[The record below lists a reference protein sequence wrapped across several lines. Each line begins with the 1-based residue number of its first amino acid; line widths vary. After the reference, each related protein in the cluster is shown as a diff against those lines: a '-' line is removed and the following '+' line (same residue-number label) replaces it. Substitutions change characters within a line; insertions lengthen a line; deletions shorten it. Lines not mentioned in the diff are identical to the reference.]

1 MWRKPDEKPVSQ
13 LSKSPVAAPVNAAPV
28 SAAPI
33 VAEPP
38 AAAPPP
44 PEPRVFKS
52 PAVEPVAAAPVSP
65 SASRIN
71 SGLKITGEVFG
82 DSDLVIDG
90 EVHGKVRLSSG
101 RVTVGSSGRVQA
113 EIEAREIV
121 VEGTVQ
127 GNLKAADSVRLGSGG
142 RVTGSV
148 LTPRI
153 AIDDGARLRGKVE
166 TTTPGTQSRETS
178 PKSVTA
184 GRAAKELQSVAASAD
199 SE

>member
-1 MWRKPDEKPVSQ
+1 MWRKPDEKPASQ
-13 LSKSPVAAPVNAAPV
+13 PSKTPAAVPV
-28 SAAPI
+28 SVKPPT
-33 VAEPP
+33 VPEPP
-38 AAAPPP
+38 AAAPPTP
-44 PEPRVFKS
+44 APETRAFRS
-52 PAVEPVAAAPVSP
+52 PAVEPAIPAPVS
-65 SASRIN
+65 STASRIN

-90 EVHGKVRLSSG
+90 EVQGKVRLSSG

-127 GNLKAADSVRLGSGG
+127 GNLKAADSVRLGPAG

-166 TTTPGTQSRETS
+166 TTPGPQSRGSSLAT
-178 PKSVTA
+178 PVT
-184 GRAAKELQSVAASAD
+184 RVAKELESVTASAD

>member
-1 MWRKPDEKPVSQ
+1 MWRKPDEKPTSQ
-13 LSKSPVAAPVNAAPV
+13 PSKTPAAVPVNVNPPV
-28 SAAPI
+28 VP
-33 VAEPP
+33 EPP

-44 PEPRVFKS
+44 APETRVFKS
-52 PAVEPVAAAPVSP
+52 PAVEPAAPAPVS
-65 SASRIN
+65 SAATSRIN

-90 EVHGKVRLSSG
+90 EVQGKVRLSSG
-101 RVTVGSSGRVQA
+101 RVTVGTSGRVQA

-121 VEGTVQ
+121 VEGTVH
-127 GNLKAADSVRLGSGG
+127 GNLKAADSVRLGPAG

-166 TTTPGTQSRETS
+166 TTTPGTQSRGS
-178 PKSVTA
+178 SVATPVT
-184 GRAAKELQSVAASAD
+184 RVAKELQGVAASAD

>member
-1 MWRKPDEKPVSQ
+1 MWRKPDEKPASQ
-13 LSKSPVAAPVNAAPV
+13 PSKTPAAVPVNLKPD
-28 SAAPI
+28 I
-33 VAEPP
+33 VPEPP
-38 AAAPPP
+38 VVAAPPP
-44 PEPRVFKS
+44 APEPRVFKS
-52 PAVEPVAAAPVSP
+52 PAIEPAVPSPVS
-65 SASRIN
+65 STTSRIN

-90 EVHGKVRLSSG
+90 EVQGKVRLSSG
-101 RVTVGSSGRVQA
+101 RVTVGPSGRVTA

-127 GNLKAADSVRLGSGG
+127 GNLKAADSVRLGPAG

-166 TTTPGTQSRETS
+166 TTTPGTQSRGSSQAT
-178 PKSVTA
+178 PVT
-184 GRAAKELQSVAASAD
+184 RVAKELQSVAASAD

>member
-1 MWRKPDEKPVSQ
+1 MWRKPDEKPVAQ
-13 LSKSPVAAPVNAAPV
+13 PSKTPAAMPVNAAPV
-28 SAAPI
+28 VP
-33 VAEPP
+33 EPP

-44 PEPRVFKS
+44 PPEPRAFKT
-52 PAVEPVAAAPVSP
+52 PAVVAPAAAPVSHT
-65 SASRIN
+65 ASKIN

-90 EVHGKVRLSSG
+90 EVHGKVRISTG

-127 GNLKAADSVRLGSGG
+127 GNLKAAESVRLGPAG

-166 TTTPGTQSRETS
+166 TTPAKASRETS
-178 PKSVTA
+178 IATPAAPEKVTEFQSVTA
-184 GRAAKELQSVAASAD
+184 SAD
-199 SE
+199 AE

>member
-1 MWRKPDEKPVSQ
+1 MWRKPDEKPASQ
-13 LSKSPVAAPVNAAPV
+13 PSKSPVPAPLDATPMAPEPIAAP
-28 SAAPI
+28 
-33 VAEPP
+33 
-38 AAAPPP
+38 PPP

-52 PAVEPVAAAPVSP
+52 PAVEPVAATAVSP
-65 SASRIN
+65 TASKIN

-82 DSDLVIDG
+82 DSDLLIDG

-101 RVTVGSSGRVQA
+101 RVTVGSAGRVQA

-121 VEGTVQ
+121 VEGMVQ
-127 GNLKAADSVRLGSGG
+127 GNLKAADSVRLGPGG

-166 TTTPGTQSRETS
+166 TTTPGTKSRETS
-178 PKSVTA
+178 PATPPA
-184 GRAAKELQSVAASAD
+184 ARPAKELQSVAASTD

>member
-1 MWRKPDEKPVSQ
+1 MWRKPDEKPASQ
-13 LSKSPVAAPVNAAPV
+13 PSKTPAAVPV
-28 SAAPI
+28 SVSPP
-33 VAEPP
+33 VVPEPP
-38 AAAPPP
+38 AAAPQPV

-52 PAVEPVAAAPVSP
+52 PAIEPAVPAPVS
-65 SASRIN
+65 SAAASRIN

-90 EVHGKVRLSSG
+90 EVQGKVRLSSG
-101 RVTVGSSGRVQA
+101 RVTVGSSGRVTA

-121 VEGTVQ
+121 VEGTVH
-127 GNLKAADSVRLGSGG
+127 GNLKAADSVRLGPAG

-166 TTTPGTQSRETS
+166 TTTPGTQSRGS
-178 PKSVTA
+178 SVATPVT
-184 GRAAKELQSVAASAD
+184 RVAKELQGVAASAD

>member
-1 MWRKPDEKPVSQ
+1 MWRKPDEKPASQ
-13 LSKSPVAAPVNAAPV
+13 PSKTPVAVPLNVNPPVVP
-28 SAAPI
+28 
-33 VAEPP
+33 EPP
-38 AAAPPP
+38 AATPPP
-44 PEPRVFKS
+44 PGPEPRVFKS
-52 PAVEPVAAAPVSP
+52 PAVESSAPAPVS
-65 SASRIN
+65 SAASRIN

-90 EVHGKVRLSSG
+90 EVQGKVRLSSG

-121 VEGTVQ
+121 VDGTVQ
-127 GNLKAADSVRLGSGG
+127 GNLKAADSVRLGPAG

-166 TTTPGTQSRETS
+166 TTTPGTQSRGSSLAT
-178 PKSVTA
+178 PVT
-184 GRAAKELQSVAASAD
+184 RVAKELESVAASAD

>member
-1 MWRKPDEKPVSQ
+1 MWRKPTDEKPVAQ
-13 LSKSPVAAPVNAAPV
+13 PSKTPAAVPFN
-28 SAAPI
+28 AAPI
-33 VAEPP
+33 VPQPP
-38 AAAPPP
+38 AAAPPA

-52 PAVEPVAAAPVSP
+52 PALEPAAAPAGR

-90 EVHGKVRLSSG
+90 EVHGKVRLSNG
-101 RVTVGSSGRVQA
+101 RVTVGASGRVQA

-127 GNLKAADSVRLGSGG
+127 GNLKAAESVRLGPAG
-142 RVTGSV
+142 RLTGSV
-148 LTPRI
+148 VTPRI

-166 TTTPGTQSRETS
+166 TTPAKTSRETS
-178 PKSVTA
+178 IATPAGPEVKEFQSVTA
-184 GRAAKELQSVAASAD
+184 STDTE
-199 SE
+199 

>member
-1 MWRKPDEKPVSQ
+1 MWRKPDEKPDPQ
-13 LSKSPVAAPVNAAPV
+13 PSKSSVPAPVNVTPTAP
-28 SAAPI
+28 
-33 VAEPP
+33 EPP
-38 AAAPPP
+38 AAAPPT

-52 PAVEPVAAAPVSP
+52 PAVEPVAAAPVSH

-82 DSDLVIDG
+82 ESDLVIDG
-90 EVHGKVRLSSG
+90 EVNGKVRLSSG

-127 GNLKAADSVRLGSGG
+127 GNLKATESVRLGPAG

-166 TTTPGTQSRETS
+166 TVAPGRGREAS
-178 PKSVTA
+178 PASPSTRVAT
-184 GRAAKELQSVAASAD
+184 ELQSVAASTD
-199 SE
+199 SK

>member
-1 MWRKPDEKPVSQ
+1 MWRKPDEKPASQ
-13 LSKSPVAAPVNAAPV
+13 PSKTPAAVPVNLKPD
-28 SAAPI
+28 I
-33 VAEPP
+33 VPEPP
-38 AAAPPP
+38 AVAPPP
-44 PEPRVFKS
+44 PAPETRAFKS
-52 PAVEPVAAAPVSP
+52 PAFEPAAPAPVS
-65 SASRIN
+65 SAASRIN

-90 EVHGKVRLSSG
+90 EVQGKVRLSSG
-101 RVTVGSSGRVQA
+101 RVTVGSAGRVQA

-121 VEGTVQ
+121 VEGTVH
-127 GNLKAADSVRLGSGG
+127 GNLKAADSVRLGPAG

-166 TTTPGTQSRETS
+166 TTTPGTQSRGS
-178 PKSVTA
+178 SVATPVT
-184 GRAAKELQSVAASAD
+184 RVAKELESVAASAD

>member
-1 MWRKPDEKPVSQ
+1 MWRKPDEKPASQ
-13 LSKSPVAAPVNAAPV
+13 PSKTPAAVPVNTKP
-28 SAAPI
+28 SISP
-33 VAEPP
+33 EPP

-44 PEPRVFKS
+44 PTPALEARVFKS
-52 PAVEPVAAAPVSP
+52 PAVEPAAPPPVS
-65 SASRIN
+65 SSSSRIN

-90 EVHGKVRLSSG
+90 EVQGKVRLSSG
-101 RVTVGSSGRVQA
+101 RVTVGPSGRVTA

-127 GNLKAADSVRLGSGG
+127 GNLKAADSVRLGPAG

-166 TTTPGTQSRETS
+166 TTSPGTQSRGS
-178 PKSVTA
+178 SVATPVT
-184 GRAAKELQSVAASAD
+184 RVAKELESVAASAD

>member
-1 MWRKPDEKPVSQ
+1 MWRKPDEKPASQ
-13 LSKSPVAAPVNAAPV
+13 PSKTSAPAAAPVNAAPIV
-28 SAAPI
+28 S
-33 VAEPP
+33 EPP
-38 AAAPPP
+38 AAVPPPPAP
-44 PEPRVFKS
+44 PEPRAFKS
-52 PAVEPVAAAPVSP
+52 PAFEPAAAAPVSP
-65 SASRIN
+65 TASRIN

-101 RVTVGSSGRVQA
+101 RVTVGSAGRVQA

-127 GNLKAADSVRLGSGG
+127 GNLKAAESVRLGPAG

-153 AIDDGARLRGKVE
+153 AIDDGGRLRGKVE
-166 TTTPGTQSRETS
+166 TTTPGTRSRETS
-178 PKSVTA
+178 PTTTPA
-184 GRAAKELQSVAASAD
+184 TRPAKELQSVAATAE

>member
-1 MWRKPDEKPVSQ
+1 MWRKPDEKPVAQ
-13 LSKSPVAAPVNAAPV
+13 PSKTPAAMPVNAAPV
-28 SAAPI
+28 VP
-33 VAEPP
+33 ETP
-38 AAAPPP
+38 AAAPPPP
-44 PEPRVFKS
+44 PEPRVFKT
-52 PAVEPVAAAPVSP
+52 PAAVEPAAAPISRT
-65 SASRIN
+65 ASRIN

-90 EVHGKVRLSSG
+90 EVHGKVRISSG

-127 GNLKAADSVRLGSGG
+127 GNLKAAESVRLGPAG

-166 TTTPGTQSRETS
+166 TTPAKPSRETLIATPAAS
-178 PKSVTA
+178 EKVTEFQSVTA
-184 GRAAKELQSVAASAD
+184 SAD
-199 SE
+199 AE

>member
-1 MWRKPDEKPVSQ
+1 MWRKPDEKPASQ
-13 LSKSPVAAPVNAAPV
+13 PSKTPAAVPVNVKP
-28 SAAPI
+28 PI
-33 VAEPP
+33 AQEPP
-38 AAAPPP
+38 AVAPPP
-44 PEPRVFKS
+44 SATEPRAFKS
-52 PAVEPVAAAPVSP
+52 PAVEPSAPAPIS
-65 SASRIN
+65 STASRIN

-82 DSDLVIDG
+82 DSDLVIEG
-90 EVHGKVRLSSG
+90 EVQGKVRLSSG

-127 GNLKAADSVRLGSGG
+127 GNLKAADSVRLGPAG

-166 TTTPGTQSRETS
+166 TTPGPQSRGSSLAT
-178 PKSVTA
+178 PVT
-184 GRAAKELQSVAASAD
+184 RVAKELESVAASSD

>member
-13 LSKSPVAAPVNAAPV
+13 PSKTPAAVPVNVKPPV
-28 SAAPI
+28 VP
-33 VAEPP
+33 EPP
-38 AAAPPP
+38 ATDPPP
-44 PEPRVFKS
+44 PAPETRVFKS
-52 PAVEPVAAAPVSP
+52 SGVEPAASAPVS
-65 SASRIN
+65 SASSRIN

-90 EVHGKVRLSSG
+90 EVQGKVRLSSG
-101 RVTVGSSGRVQA
+101 RVTVGPSGRVQA

-121 VEGTVQ
+121 IEGTVQ
-127 GNLKAADSVRLGSGG
+127 GNLKAADSVRLGPAG

-166 TTTPGTQSRETS
+166 TTTPGTQSRGSSLAT
-178 PKSVTA
+178 PVKPV
-184 GRAAKELQSVAASAD
+184 AKELESVAANAD

>member
-1 MWRKPDEKPVSQ
+1 MWRKPDEKPASQ
-13 LSKSPVAAPVNAAPV
+13 PSKTPAAVPVNVKPPV
-28 SAAPI
+28 VP
-33 VAEPP
+33 EPP

-44 PEPRVFKS
+44 EPRAFKT
-52 PAVEPVAAAPVSP
+52 PAIEPAAPAPVS
-65 SASRIN
+65 SAASRIN

-90 EVHGKVRLSSG
+90 EVQGKVRLSSG

-127 GNLKAADSVRLGSGG
+127 GNLKAADSVRLGPAG

-166 TTTPGTQSRETS
+166 TTPGPQSRGSSLAT
-178 PKSVTA
+178 PVT
-184 GRAAKELQSVAASAD
+184 RVAKELESVAASAD

>member
-1 MWRKPDEKPVSQ
+1 MWRKPDEKPASQ
-13 LSKSPVAAPVNAAPV
+13 PSKTPAAAAVNTATIAP
-28 SAAPI
+28 
-33 VAEPP
+33 EPP

-44 PEPRVFKS
+44 PEPRLFKS
-52 PAVEPVAAAPVSP
+52 PVVEPVIAVPVSS

-82 DSDLVIDG
+82 ESDLVIDG

-121 VEGTVQ
+121 VEGMVQ
-127 GNLKAADSVRLGSGG
+127 GNLKAAESVRLGPGG
-142 RVTGSV
+142 HVTGSV

-166 TTTPGTQSRETS
+166 TTTPGTKSRETS
-178 PKSVTA
+178 SASTPA
-184 GRAAKELQSVAASAD
+184 ARAAKELQGVGASTD

>member
-1 MWRKPDEKPVSQ
+1 MWRKPDEKPASQ
-13 LSKSPVAAPVNAAPV
+13 PSKTAAAVPVNLKPDIAP
-28 SAAPI
+28 
-33 VAEPP
+33 EPP
-38 AAAPPP
+38 VVAPPP
-44 PEPRVFKS
+44 PAPEPRVFKS
-52 PAVEPVAAAPVSP
+52 PAVESSVLSPVS
-65 SASRIN
+65 STGSRIN

-90 EVHGKVRLSSG
+90 EVQGKVRLSSG

-127 GNLKAADSVRLGSGG
+127 GNLKAADSVRLGPAG
-142 RVTGSV
+142 RLTGSV

-166 TTTPGTQSRETS
+166 TTTPGAQSRGSSLAT
-178 PKSVTA
+178 PVT
-184 GRAAKELQSVAASAD
+184 RVAKELESVAASAD

>member
-1 MWRKPDEKPVSQ
+1 MWRKPDEKPASQ
-13 LSKSPVAAPVNAAPV
+13 PSKTPAAVPVNVNP
-28 SAAPI
+28 PI

-38 AAAPPP
+38 AVVPPP
-44 PEPRVFKS
+44 APEPRAFKS
-52 PAVEPVAAAPVSP
+52 PSVEPATPAPVS
-65 SASRIN
+65 SASSRIN
-71 SGLKITGEVFG
+71 SGLKITGEVYG

-90 EVHGKVRLSSG
+90 EVQGKVRLSSG
-101 RVTVGSSGRVQA
+101 RVTVGASGRVQA

-127 GNLKAADSVRLGSGG
+127 GNLKAADSVRLGPAG

-166 TTTPGTQSRETS
+166 TTPGPQSRGSSLAT
-178 PKSVTA
+178 PVT
-184 GRAAKELQSVAASAD
+184 RAAKELESVAASTD

>member
-1 MWRKPDEKPVSQ
+1 MSSHPSCRSLLRPLRHHRHAGAAGFQ
-13 LSKSPVAAPVNAAPV
+13 VARLRTSGRPRPSV
-28 SAAPI
+28 
-33 VAEPP
+33 P
-38 AAAPPP
+38 A
-44 PEPRVFKS
+44 
-52 PAVEPVAAAPVSP
+52 
-65 SASRIN
+65 ASRIN

-90 EVHGKVRLSSG
+90 EVQGKVRLSSG
-101 RVTVGSSGRVQA
+101 RVTVGSSGRVTA

-127 GNLKAADSVRLGSGG
+127 GNLKAADSVRLGPAG

-166 TTTPGTQSRETS
+166 TTTPGTQSRGS
-178 PKSVTA
+178 SVATPVT
-184 GRAAKELQSVAASAD
+184 RVAKELQSVAASAD

>member
-1 MWRKPDEKPVSQ
+1 MWRKPDEKPASQ
-13 LSKSPVAAPVNAAPV
+13 PSKSPVP
-28 SAAPI
+28 API
-33 VAEPP
+33 NVTPMAPEPIAP
-38 AAAPPP
+38 PPP

-52 PAVEPVAAAPVSP
+52 PAVEPVAAAPVSH

-71 SGLKITGEVFG
+71 AGLKITGEVFG
-82 DSDLVIDG
+82 ESDLVIDG
-90 EVHGKVRLSSG
+90 EVNGKVRLSSG

-121 VEGTVQ
+121 VEGMVQ
-127 GNLKAADSVRLGSGG
+127 GNLKAADSVRLGPGG

-166 TTTPGTQSRETS
+166 TTTPSTKSRETS
-178 PKSVTA
+178 PTTSPA
-184 GRAAKELQSVAASAD
+184 ARLAKELQGVAATTD

>member
-1 MWRKPDEKPVSQ
+1 MWRKPDEKPASQ
-13 LSKSPVAAPVNAAPV
+13 PSKTSAMPVNVKPSIAP
-28 SAAPI
+28 
-33 VAEPP
+33 EPP
-38 AAAPPP
+38 AAAPPSLA
-44 PEPRVFKS
+44 PETRAYRS
-52 PAVEPVAAAPVSP
+52 PALEPAAPAPFS
-65 SASRIN
+65 STASRIN

-90 EVHGKVRLSSG
+90 EVQGKVRLSSG
-101 RVTVGSSGRVQA
+101 RVTVGASGRVQA

-127 GNLKAADSVRLGSGG
+127 GNLKAAESVRLGPAG

-148 LTPRI
+148 LSPRI

-166 TTTPGTQSRETS
+166 TTPAPQSRGSSLPT
-178 PKSVTA
+178 SVT
-184 GRAAKELQSVAASAD
+184 GVAKELESVAASTD

>member
-1 MWRKPDEKPVSQ
+1 MWRKPDEKPASQ
-13 LSKSPVAAPVNAAPV
+13 PSKTPATVPVNVKP
-28 SAAPI
+28 PI
-33 VAEPP
+33 VPEPP
-38 AAAPPP
+38 AAAPPL

-52 PAVEPVAAAPVSP
+52 PAIEPAAPAPAS
-65 SASRIN
+65 SAASRIN

-90 EVHGKVRLSSG
+90 EVQGKVRLSSG

-127 GNLKAADSVRLGSGG
+127 GNLKAADSVRLGPAG

-166 TTTPGTQSRETS
+166 TTPGPQSRGSSLAT
-178 PKSVTA
+178 PVT
-184 GRAAKELQSVAASAD
+184 RVAKELESVTASAD

>member
-1 MWRKPDEKPVSQ
+1 MWRKPDEKPASQ
-13 LSKSPVAAPVNAAPV
+13 PSKTPAAAPVDAAPMT
-28 SAAPI
+28 P
-33 VAEPP
+33 EPP
-38 AAAPPP
+38 AAVPPPPP

-52 PAVEPVAAAPVSP
+52 PAIEPAPAAPVSH

-71 SGLKITGEVFG
+71 AGLKITGEVFG
-82 DSDLVIDG
+82 ESDLVIDG

-127 GNLKAADSVRLGSGG
+127 GNLKAAESVRLGSGG

-166 TTTPGTQSRETS
+166 TIAPGRPREASSASAST
-178 PKSVTA
+178 
-184 GRAAKELQSVAASAD
+184 RAATELQSVAASTD
-199 SE
+199 SK

>member
-1 MWRKPDEKPVSQ
+1 MWRKPDEKPASQ
-13 LSKSPVAAPVNAAPV
+13 PSKTPAAVPVNVKP
-28 SAAPI
+28 PI
-33 VAEPP
+33 VPEPP
-38 AAAPPP
+38 VVTPPP
-44 PEPRVFKS
+44 PAPEARVFKS
-52 PAVEPVAAAPVSP
+52 PAIEPSAPAPVS
-65 SASRIN
+65 SGGSRIN

-90 EVHGKVRLSSG
+90 EVQGKVRLSSG
-101 RVTVGSSGRVQA
+101 RVTVGSSGRVTA

-127 GNLKAADSVRLGSGG
+127 GNLKAADSVRLGPAG

-148 LTPRI
+148 MTPRI

-166 TTTPGTQSRETS
+166 TIPPAGQSRGSSLAT
-178 PKSVTA
+178 PATRV
-184 GRAAKELQSVAASAD
+184 AKELESVAASAD

>member
-1 MWRKPDEKPVSQ
+1 MWRKPDEKPASQ
-13 LSKSPVAAPVNAAPV
+13 PSKTPAAAPVNAAPI

-33 VAEPP
+33 MTEPP
-38 AAAPPP
+38 VAATAP
-44 PEPRVFKS
+44 PEPRAFRS
-52 PAVEPVAAAPVSP
+52 PGIEPATAAPVSH

-82 DSDLVIDG
+82 ESDLVIDG

-101 RVTVGSSGRVQA
+101 RVTVGPSGRVQA

-127 GNLKAADSVRLGSGG
+127 GNLKAAESVRLGPAG

-166 TTTPGTQSRETS
+166 TTPTSQSRGSSLAT
-178 PKSVTA
+178 PPA
-184 GRAAKELQSVAASAD
+184 RAAKELESVAASTD

>member
-90 EVHGKVRLSSG
+90 EVQGKVRLSSG
-101 RVTVGSSGRVQA
+101 RVTVGSSGRVTA

-127 GNLKAADSVRLGSGG
+127 GNLKAADSVRLGPAG

-148 LTPRI
+148 MTPRI

-166 TTTPGTQSRETS
+166 TIPPAGQSRGSSLAT
-178 PKSVTA
+178 PATRV
-184 GRAAKELQSVAASAD
+184 AKELESVAASAD

>member
-1 MWRKPDEKPVSQ
+1 MWRKPDEKPASQ
-13 LSKSPVAAPVNAAPV
+13 PFKSPVPAPLDATPMAPEPV
-28 SAAPI
+28 VAP
-33 VAEPP
+33 
-38 AAAPPP
+38 PPP

-52 PAVEPVAAAPVSP
+52 LAVEPVAATPVSAT
-65 SASRIN
+65 ASKIN

-101 RVTVGSSGRVQA
+101 RVTVGSAGRVQA

-121 VEGTVQ
+121 VEGMVQ
-127 GNLKAADSVRLGSGG
+127 GNLKATDSVRLGPGG

-166 TTTPGTQSRETS
+166 TTTPGAKSSESS
-178 PKSVTA
+178 PATTPA
-184 GRAAKELQSVAASAD
+184 ARPAKELQSVAASTD